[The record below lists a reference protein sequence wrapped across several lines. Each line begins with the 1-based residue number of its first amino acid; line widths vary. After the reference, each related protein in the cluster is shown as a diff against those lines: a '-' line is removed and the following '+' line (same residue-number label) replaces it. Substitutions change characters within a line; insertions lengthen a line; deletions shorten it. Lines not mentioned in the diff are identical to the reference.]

1 MALPVSFFRSTSF
14 RFLAWYAAIFGI
26 SVAMLFFIVYVITL
40 AALDRQRSDSVER
53 EMQVLS
59 DLYRERDVESVIRA
73 IQLRVVDLRPPRRYY
88 LLQDVHGTR
97 IAGNLPPMTPAEGEV
112 ILPVA
117 SLFPNRNTKSEDPL
131 DAYPV
136 MALGRH
142 LENGGFLLVGE
153 NQYRAVK
160 AREAIIRAF
169 SWGIAI
175 TVLLAASGGMAL
187 GAGFLRR
194 IEEIN
199 RTAQSIMEGDLSKRV
214 PARGGGNEMD
224 QLALNLNAMLDRIQM
239 LMESVKRVSDDI
251 AHDLR
256 TPLSR
261 LRHQLE
267 SARSKMVAG
276 EDAVI
281 EQSITEL
288 DSILETFSAL
298 LRIAQIEAGA
308 RKAAFSCVD
317 LVQLVNSVT
326 EAYAPVAEDRGQKLE
341 ALVEHG
347 AQIHGD
353 RELLT
358 QLVANLIENPLR
370 HCPAGIVITV
380 GLRQEAGAT
389 LLYVA
394 DTGPGIPASER
405 EKVFR
410 RFYRLET
417 SRTTPGNGL
426 GLSIVKAI
434 ADLHGA
440 AVDLSDNQ
448 PGLRITIRFSAAA
461 ERGAKPQAAGNAP
474 NSVSA

>member
-1 MALPVSFFRSTSF
+1 
-14 RFLAWYAAIFGI
+14 
-26 SVAMLFFIVYVITL
+26 MLFAIVYWITL
-40 AALDRQRSDSVER
+40 GALDRQRSDSVQR

-59 DLYRERDVESVIRA
+59 DLYRERDVDSVVRA

-88 LLQDVHGTR
+88 LLQDASGVR
-97 IAGNLPPMTPAEGEV
+97 VAGNLPPMKPAEGEV
-112 ILPVA
+112 ELSVS
-117 SLFPNRNTKSEDPL
+117 SLFPDRVGKPDDPL

-136 MALGRH
+136 AALGIR

-153 NQYRAVK
+153 NQYRTIK

-169 SWGIAI
+169 SWGIVI
-175 TVLLAASGGMAL
+175 TVLLAAGGGMVL
-187 GAGFLRR
+187 GVGFLRR

-199 RTAQSIMEGDLSKRV
+199 RTTRSIMEGDLTQRV
-214 PARGGGNEMD
+214 PARGGGTEMD

-267 SARSKMVAG
+267 NARSKVVPG

-281 EQSITEL
+281 EQSIAEL
-288 DSILETFSAL
+288 DSILATFSAL
-298 LRIAQIEAGA
+298 LRIAQIETGA

-317 LVQLVNSVT
+317 LAQIVTSVT
-326 EAYAPVAEDRGQKLE
+326 EAYAPVAEDRDQKLE
-341 ALVEHG
+341 VMIEH
-347 AQIHGD
+347 ASSIHGD
-353 RELLT
+353 RVLLM
-358 QLVANLIENPLR
+358 QLVANLIENSIH
-370 HCPAGIVITV
+370 HCPAGVKIAV
-380 GLRQEAGAT
+380 GLRQDADAT
-389 LLYVA
+389 LFYVA
-394 DTGPGIPASER
+394 DTGPGIPEHER
-405 EKVFR
+405 NKVFR

-440 AVDLSDNQ
+440 SVEMSDNQ
-448 PGLRITIRFSAAA
+448 PGLQVAIRFPLTAK
-461 ERGAKPQAAGNAP
+461 RGAARKQVA
-474 NSVSA
+474 